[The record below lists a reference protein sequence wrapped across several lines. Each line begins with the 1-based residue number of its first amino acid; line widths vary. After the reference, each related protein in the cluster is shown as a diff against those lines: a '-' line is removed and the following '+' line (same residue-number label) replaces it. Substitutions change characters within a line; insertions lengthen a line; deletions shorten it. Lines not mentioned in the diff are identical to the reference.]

1 MPMPSLKSI
10 LRRIYRRI
18 FTTPNRKILWQLLDK
33 LTEVSTVSAEQRDA
47 IAALRDSSLRQEK
60 GIQTIHTRLANQ
72 RVFLEQN
79 RRDEVFV
86 WNKRFSD
93 RETLYK
99 ISVIVPAYNVE
110 QYLAEC
116 LNSILD
122 QNMESMEVLCVNDGS
137 TDGSYDIL
145 KMYAQKDRRIKIFDR
160 SHQGLGTTRN
170 YALRQAQ
177 GEYICFVDSDD
188 MLAAPEALNYLYRE
202 AKAHDLDILY
212 FDGDALYENNELAQ
226 RFPQFKTDYRLTRPR
241 EYGGVADGQE
251 LFCAMQADHCYRG
264 ITWLQ
269 LIRRTF
275 LTEHRILFPENVTY
289 EDEFFTLSCMLQAQR
304 VSHRQKNFYR
314 YRLRRN
320 SIVTSPQTNFN
331 VYSSLRCFI
340 STADLVLALPLR
352 QQTAYYVAERL
363 NELYGSMLHRYN
375 NLHGEICG
383 DFSNFEPVTSI
394 LLQKLISQNK

>member
-1 MPMPSLKSI
+1 MS
-10 LRRIYRRI
+10 
-18 FTTPNRKILWQLLDK
+18 TTARQ
-33 LTEVSTVSAEQRDA
+33 T
-47 IAALRDSSLRQEK
+47 ALM
-60 GIQTIHTRLANQ
+60 T
-72 RVFLEQN
+72 
-79 RRDEVFV
+79 
-86 WNKRFSD
+86 FSKC
-93 RETLYK
+93 T
-99 ISVIVPAYNVE
+99 P
-110 QYLAEC
+110 
-116 LNSILD
+116 
-122 QNMESMEVLCVNDGS
+122 
-137 TDGSYDIL
+137 
-145 KMYAQKDRRIKIFDR
+145 QKTGARIFDR
-160 SHQGLGTTRN
+160 SHQGLGATRN

-188 MLAAPEALNYLYRE
+188 MLAAPEALNCLYNE

-226 RFPQFKTDYRLTRPR
+226 RFPQFKTGHRLTRPR

-275 LTEHRILFPENVTY
+275 LTEHRILFPENVIY